1 MCSLLRGHDEGNPGR
16 FKRLGKVQAHIA
28 QIAQEAAFVLPVD
41 VSKVPCH
48 CLLSLKLASSISE
61 TLAKALPKGQK
72 KKKAKALYPHCGSTT
87 WMPNNV
93 LV

>member
-72 KKKAKALYPHCGSTT
+72 KKKKPKPYTLIVAQPPGCQTMY
-87 WMPNNV
+87 
-93 LV
+93 